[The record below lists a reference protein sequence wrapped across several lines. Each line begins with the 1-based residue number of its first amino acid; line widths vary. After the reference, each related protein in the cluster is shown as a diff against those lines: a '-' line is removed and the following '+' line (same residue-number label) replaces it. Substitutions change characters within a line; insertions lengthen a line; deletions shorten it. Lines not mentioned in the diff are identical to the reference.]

1 MVFLNQSDWFA
12 LEQNPKSSSH
22 QFGCISSAF
31 TAVDRTQPRR
41 RIMISNESSLL
52 PHFAIRYSLSMGFSF
67 ALPLASSHC
76 FSRSLSAHTNSRLRG
91 PLCEG
96 RPKRRRR
103 CCEHRVSHIWR
114 AGHESSTE
122 RDEHAPEQHGFLHVA
137 TVTTSHGLNGDVKAT
152 IMTDFPSHRLSPSVN
167 IPRFLLLPGRNYPRP
182 CTLLSARPASKPHS
196 WILKFE
202 HVRSLQLVREHR
214 LIGARI
220 YVRAGDRPPLARG
233 EFVAA
238 SLIGLRVSL
247 QKHSDESQIDD
258 DDDTLLS
265 KSNYYVAHTKRG
277 EVLADQPIGVIDE
290 VMTAQQICKASGGGS
305 SAAAVANDVLS
316 IALFEH
322 PDLLEKCPFT
332 KAVPE
337 SASRVLVPFVR
348 QIVPVVDT
356 DAALVVIDPPSGLL
370 SATIVNHIEKPRAP
384 RALLPPAL
392 I

>member
-1 MVFLNQSDWFA
+1 
-12 LEQNPKSSSH
+12 
-22 QFGCISSAF
+22 
-31 TAVDRTQPRR
+31 
-41 RIMISNESSLL
+41 MISNESSSSL
-52 PHFAIRYSLSMGFSF
+52 PYFAIRYSLSTGFTF
-67 ALPLASSHC
+67 PLSPYSPHC
-76 FSRSLSAHTNSRLRG
+76 FSPSLFGHTNSWLHG

-103 CCEHRVSHIWR
+103 WREHRVSHIWR
-114 AGHESSTE
+114 AGHESPTE

-137 TVTTSHGLNGDVKAT
+137 TVTTSHGLKGEVKAT
-152 IMTDFPSHRLSPSVN
+152 IVTDFPSHRLSPSVK

-196 WILKFE
+196 WIVKFE
-202 HVRSLQLVREHR
+202 HVNSPQLVHEHR

-220 YVRAGDRPPLARG
+220 YVRAEDRPPLARG

-247 QKHSDESQIDD
+247 QKHPDESQSDD

-277 EVLADQPIGVIDE
+277 EILADRPIGVIDE
-290 VMTAQQICKASGGGS
+290 VITAQQICKASGGGS

-316 IALFEH
+316 IALFED
-322 PDLLEKCPFT
+322 PDLLEKCLFT

-356 DAALVVIDPPSGLL
+356 DAALVVMDPPPGLL